1 METIKVATVIE
12 ALNLIGRIY
21 RNEDGSEP
29 ADAVTKILQQ
39 LDGAAGMTL
48 AEWAEANEKNRKA
61 AAKQQTEA
69 PTGNTFVD
77 EEAVA
82 RIERAETQA
91 QLRETIA
98 ALVLTAEQWQALA
111 ERLTG
116 RSGRSGNSGNAAREA
131 VETHFSDRLLLQERI
146 ESVRRQ
152 FG

>member
-48 AEWAEANEKNRKA
+48 AEWAEANEKKRKA

-116 RSGRSGNSGNAAREA
+116 RSGNSGNAAREA

>member
-1 METIKVATVIE
+1 M
-12 ALNLIGRIY
+12 
-21 RNEDGSEP
+21 
-29 ADAVTKILQQ
+29 TKILKQ

-48 AEWAEANEKNRKA
+48 AEWAEANEKKRKA

-69 PTGNTFVD
+69 PIGNTFVD

-116 RSGRSGNSGNAAREA
+116 RSGNSGNAAREA